1 MASLLL
7 SIAGW
12 PYHNVM
18 LSSAAASAQTPT
30 TQIEVKMEPG
40 TPRLSACSNTQNG
53 SGSNSSGA
61 ESAHSDSQPN
71 AETRFVFPQAVP
83 ISPGLIPNGAFFNQ
97 NNNISAPI
105 TPSLLTP
112 GGNFAESYLKTQNM
126 YSPFTLAPG
135 NIQQAMPRTP
145 TLPPPSPHSLAAFQ
159 LNPQAYPNQTAI
171 INSPYKGPNLVEDMA
186 RFGNFSPLIMS
197 PAPAFPS
204 PKSTTQC
211 GIFFPSTATM
221 ISNGE
226 SKLIET
232 VAVQQQHHM
241 TTPTQHSG
249 PPSAEGP
256 LPSGEEVKN
265 EVCGFDQCFVTV

>member
-1 MASLLL
+1 MLLGVASLNT
-7 SIAGW
+7 GW

-40 TPRLSACSNTQNG
+40 TPRLSACSNQNG

-112 GGNFAESYLKTQNM
+112 GGNFAENYLKTQSM

-135 NIQQAMPRTP
+135 NLQQAMPRTP

-159 LNPQAYPNQTAI
+159 LNPQAYPNQAAI

-211 GIFFPSTATM
+211 GIFFPSTAAM

-232 VAVQQQHHM
+232 VAVQQHGM
-241 TTPTQHSG
+241 PPPTQHSG
-249 PPSAEGP
+249 PPSAEGSHP
-256 LPSGEEVKN
+256 PDEVKS
-265 EVCGFDQCFVTV
+265 EVS

>member
-1 MASLLL
+1 MWPL
-7 SIAGW
+7 SQHTGW

-40 TPRLSACSNTQNG
+40 TPRLSACSNQNG

-112 GGNFAESYLKTQNM
+112 GGNFAESYLKTQSM

-135 NIQQAMPRTP
+135 NLQQAMPRTP

-159 LNPQAYPNQTAI
+159 LNPQAYPNQAAI

-211 GIFFPSTATM
+211 GIFFPSTAAM

-232 VAVQQQHHM
+232 VAVQQHGM
-241 TTPTQHSG
+241 PPPSQHSG
-249 PPSAEGP
+249 PPSAEGSH
-256 LPSGEEVKN
+256 PSDEVKN
-265 EVCGFDQCFVTV
+265 EVS